1 MTLDEMWARL
11 AQHQPYADKHGYG
24 PAWATMCK
32 KQTAK
37 AAFAACAAADA
48 VDSVGAAN
56 AAGDAAWAA
65 ADAVDAVGAAN
76 AAGDAAWAVDDAA
89 AAIRYIENA
98 EKIYDAKEPT
108 K

>member
-1 MTLDEMWARL
+1 MTLDEMWVRL
-11 AQHQPYADKHGYG
+11 AQHQPYADANGYG

-37 AAFAACAAADA
+37 AACAAC
-48 VDSVGAAN
+48 
-56 AAGDAAWAA
+56 AA

-76 AAGDAAWAVDDAA
+76 AAEYAEWAVDDAA
-89 AAIRYIENA
+89 AAIRYIERA
-98 EKIYDAKEPT
+98 EQIYDAKEPT

>member
-11 AQHQPYADKHGYG
+11 AQHQPYADANGYG

-37 AAFAACAAADA
+37 AAKAACAAADA
-48 VDSVGAAN
+48 VDAVDAAN
-56 AAGDAAWAA
+56 AAWGA
-65 ADAVDAVGAAN
+65 AD
-76 AAGDAAWAVDDAA
+76 AVDDAA

-98 EKIYDAKEPT
+98 DAMLKAREAE
-108 K
+108 